1 MKHEMEDQV
10 PSLKKKNLKHR
21 DYANKSIQELFS
33 AELIRTCKI
42 KTFNYCSSVIAINKG
57 DGQFA
62 IQKLPVALQW
72 SSVNAIH
79 CTDIDGDGKPD
90 IIAGGNEYGFLPQLE
105 RLDASRG
112 AVMMNKG
119 KGQFSLLSSTES
131 GIEIDGQVRDIQEI
145 KGGADPQIL
154 FLRNDMYP
162 VLFKLR
168 KSNGHTIAASKANR

>member
-1 MKHEMEDQV
+1 M
-10 PSLKKKNLKHR
+10 P
-21 DYANKSIQELFS
+21 I
-33 AELIRTCKI
+33 
-42 KTFNYCSSVIAINKG
+42 
-57 DGQFA
+57 
-62 IQKLPVALQW
+62 ALQW

-119 KGQFSLLSSTES
+119 KGQFSLLGSDES

-145 KGGADPQIL
+145 KGGPDRQIL
-154 FLRNDMYP
+154 FLRNDRYP
-162 VLFKLR
+162 LLFKLR